1 MGYLENQQSSV
12 ETYKDHFKPTKL
24 TLDVQNLPLRYE
36 TQTHKTHI
44 RLTNFTLDLQ
54 NLPY

>member
-44 RLTNFTLDLQ
+44 RLTNFTLDLH